1 MKELRES
8 VSKSYNDQLD
18 VLNDSLESTKK
29 DLSEANK
36 SSSEQKHTI
45 EDLNE
50 RLSSALQS
58 CTEANELVKRYSSD
72 DGV

>member
-8 VSKSYNDQLD
+8 VSKSYKDQLD
-18 VLNDSLESTKK
+18 VLNDLLESTKK

-36 SSSEQKHTI
+36 SSSEKKHTI

-58 CTEANELVKRYSSD
+58 CTEANELVKRYSS
-72 DGV
+72 